1 MVNCSRQ
8 KRVHHKEVSYHRH
21 LQILAL
27 DGLNHSWAE
36 RFKRRFINY
45 KTFHYK
51 VNLIRYADDFIIT
64 GRDKELLE
72 TRSNQW

>member
-21 LQILAL
+21 LQIWHLT
-27 DGLNHSWAE
+27 DFNHSWLKDS
-36 RFKRRFINY
+36 KRRFINY

-72 TRSNQW
+72 NEW